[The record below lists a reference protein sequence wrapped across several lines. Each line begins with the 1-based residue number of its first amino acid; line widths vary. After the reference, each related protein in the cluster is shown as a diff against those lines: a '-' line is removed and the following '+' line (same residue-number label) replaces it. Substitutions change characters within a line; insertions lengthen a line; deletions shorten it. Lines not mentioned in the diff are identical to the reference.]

1 MQMKA
6 SVRRGLLG
14 SVIYGLSI
22 AGTCVVSLLC
32 SPVGAQE
39 QSLSEPSLALLPLEE
54 TSFSFGNNAL
64 PLEAIATD
72 LNTQVAIDIAKLE
85 EVEGLTLEDIPII
98 RDFVD
103 EKGNMDM
110 TGGSLPV
117 SVGVSNFME
126 AYGVVVST
134 DFHVP

>member
-1 MQMKA
+1 M
-6 SVRRGLLG
+6 
-14 SVIYGLSI
+14 
-22 AGTCVVSLLC
+22 
-32 SPVGAQE
+32 GAQE